1 MKLQIH
7 KHSHTCKK
15 IIRGKPTCR
24 FGVLWPPMQETRI
37 LYPLEMGNINETNVL
52 KEHYK
57 SLMSNLNNLQ
67 EDIETHESWLTYND
81 IDEDTYICIIQS
93 TLKCPKV
100 FLK

>member
-1 MKLQIH
+1 
-7 KHSHTCKK
+7 
-15 IIRGKPTCR
+15 
-24 FGVLWPPMQETRI
+24 
-37 LYPLEMGNINETNVL
+37 MGNIDETKSIDETNVL

-67 EDIETHESWLTYND
+67 EDVKTHESWLAYND
-81 IDEDTYICIIQS
+81 IDEDTYIHFIQS